1 MKLRFFIT
9 ALLIYFTSCHI
20 WAQSADTDK
29 LKQWKAGETVS
40 LKAAQSF
47 GLCNCFCVTR
57 IPEQIWQQ
65 MQGKTYR
72 QNPHVGRHDLRY
84 VKALHWDVEG
94 RLLLGEMICH
104 STIAHELS
112 DILRQLFEARYP
124 IQQMRLPDIYGAEDE
139 LQMSHNNSS
148 CFCYRNIGKSQTLSK
163 HARGLAVDLNPL
175 YNPYVRKRADGSY
188 DVRPKSARPYTNRNK
203 PFSYKIERNDLAH
216 KLFTTHGYQWGGAWR
231 SLKDY
236 QHFEKADAHIQKSVI
251 LGNAQPNRYL
261 PLLKG
266 KRVALFGNH
275 SSIKGEEHLLDFLVR
290 HTNVTAIY
298 SPEHG
303 FRGDADAG
311 AHVADGKDARSGV
324 PILSL
329 YGKGHQK
336 HLQAEAMQQFDILV
350 VDIQDV
356 GLRFYTYYITM
367 CRLMDACA
375 QHGKEVM
382 ILDRPNPN
390 GHYVDGPLLDMSL
403 KSGVG
408 HLPIPIVHGL
418 TLGELARMAIGEKWL
433 QAGNNCKLTVIP
445 CQNYT
450 HQTRYDIPV
459 APSPNLPN
467 MQSIL
472 LYPSLCLF
480 EGTVVSLG
488 RGTDKPFQQYG
499 HPLLSDTH
507 QHFFAPESRPGA
519 QHPPLQGQVCYGE
532 DLTGLTFKQI
542 TERKI
547 NLDYVIQTYRALKE
561 KGIGEEFFTPFFDK
575 LMGQTYVRQMI
586 VAGHTEQE
594 IRARWQKDFSD
605 FKLKRKKYLLYPE

>member
-1 MKLRFFIT
+1 MKSHLFFFFLFI
-9 ALLIYFTSCHI
+9 LLINGRI
-20 WAQSADTDK
+20 LAQENDEIK
-29 LKQWKAGETVS
+29 LQQWKAGETIELES
-40 LKAAQSF
+40 AQTF

-65 MQGKTYR
+65 MQGKSFTA
-72 QNPHVGRHDLRY
+72 NPHVGRHELRY
-84 VKALHWDVEG
+84 IKALHWDIDG
-94 RLLLGEMICH
+94 NIHLGEMVCH
-104 STIAHELS
+104 STIAHELT
-112 DILRQLFEARYP
+112 DILRQLFDARYP
-124 IQQMRLPDIYGAEDE
+124 IQQMRLPDIYEANDE

-175 YNPYVRKRADGSY
+175 YNPYVRKRANGSY

-311 AHVADGKDARSGV
+311 AHVADGKDARTGV

-499 HPLLSDTH
+499 HPLLSHTH
-507 QHFFAPESRPGA
+507 QHSFVPESRPGA

-542 TERKI
+542 TEKKI
-547 NLDYVIQTYRALKE
+547 NLDYVILTYRALKE
-561 KGIGEEFFTPFFDK
+561 KGMGEDFFTPFFDK

-594 IRARWQKDFSD
+594 IRARWQKDVSD